1 MTKVSVRGLVKR
13 GFAAKRILSTD
24 FEAQAT
30 SKGKVMRRCLI
41 CLLALTFIISLAVEC
56 GFCSKPTADETKEK
70 ISSDKKKAELVW
82 YKYDEGLA
90 KAKKEKK
97 HLLVHFYT
105 NWCGWC
111 KKMDKSTFSD
121 EEIIK
126 VLNESYVPI
135 KVNGQSG
142 EKVTVDGK
150 EISEK
155 QVTGQ
160 YGVRA
165 YPVTWFLKPSG
176 ERIAPR
182 RGYVAAEEFLY
193 ILNWVKDDLYEK
205 TSFQEFVKQ
214 QQKRQETDKKE
225 SK

>member
-1 MTKVSVRGLVKR
+1 MKPYLIG
-13 GFAAKRILSTD
+13 IL
-24 FEAQAT
+24 
-30 SKGKVMRRCLI
+30 I
-41 CLLALTFIISLAVEC
+41 LTFIITIGNQSPFGSQTAS
-56 GFCSKPTADETKEK
+56 SKEIQENKTSSKDEKST
-70 ISSDKKKAELVW
+70 LTW

-97 HLLVHFYT
+97 HIMISFYT
-105 NWCGWC
+105 TWCGWC
-111 KKMDKSTFSD
+111 KRLDLHTFGNQ
-121 EEIIK
+121 EIIK

-142 EKVTVDGK
+142 EKVKIDGK
-150 EISEK
+150 EVTEK
-155 QVTGQ
+155 QVARI

-165 YPVTWFLKPSG
+165 YPTTWFLKPSG

-182 RGYVAAEEFLY
+182 QGYAGADEFLY

-205 TSFQEFVKQ
+205 ISFQEFVKGEQ
-214 QQKRQETDKKE
+214 EKKGAEKRE